1 MTADRMTRRPPEA
14 AAVPDGVLELLRP
27 LCDGRPIVIFDLE
40 TTGTEKMLDRIVEI
54 AAIAVPPEGP
64 PRVFD
69 RLVNPGVRIPSE
81 ASAIHG
87 ISDADVKDAPTF
99 RDLAPELLAFLGD
112 ADLAGYNV
120 RAFDV
125 PVLLKEF
132 ERAGI
137 PFPLEGRRLVD
148 MQTIFFKK
156 EPRDLG
162 AALRLFAGR
171 DHTGAHAALADV
183 VAAAEVLAG
192 QLRRYPDL
200 PRTLDGLHEFSAP
213 VEGRWVDPDKRFVW
227 RDGEAV
233 FAFGNLKGKSL
244 ALVAETKPD
253 YLDWMIRGD
262 FPEPAK
268 EIARNARRGVF
279 PKKRP

>member
-1 MTADRMTRRPPEA
+1 MARTPAGAATVPPEVA
-14 AAVPDGVLELLRP
+14 ELLRT
-27 LCDGRPIVIFDLE
+27 LCDGRPIVFFDLE

-81 ASAIHG
+81 ASAVHG
-87 ISDADVKDAPTF
+87 ISDADVADAPTF
-99 RDLAPELLAFLGD
+99 RDLVPELLAFLGD

-120 RAFDV
+120 RAFDI
-125 PVLLKEF
+125 PVLQKEF
-132 ERAGI
+132 ERAGAT
-137 PFPLEGRRLVD
+137 FSLERRRIVD

-156 EPRDLG
+156 EPRDLA

-171 DHTGAHAALADV
+171 DHGGAHAALADV
-183 VAAAEVLAG
+183 VATAEVLAG

-200 PRTLDGLHEFSAP
+200 PRTLDGLHEFSVPA
-213 VEGRWVDPDKRFVW
+213 EGRWVDPDKRFGW

-233 FAFGNLKGKSL
+233 FAFGVHRGKSL
-244 ALVAETKPD
+244 ALVAETKPE

-262 FPEPAK
+262 FPEAAK

>member
-1 MTADRMTRRPPEA
+1 MGEHTSAALVPRAVVEA
-14 AAVPDGVLELLRP
+14 LRP
-27 LCDGRPIVIFDLE
+27 LCAGRPLVVFDLE
-40 TTGTEKMLDRIVEI
+40 TTGTEKTLDRIVEI
-54 AAIAVPPEGP
+54 AAVAVPPEGP

-69 RLVNPGVRIPSE
+69 RRVNPGVRIPSE

-87 ISDADVKDAPTF
+87 ISDADVRDAPSF
-99 RDLAPELLAFLGD
+99 RDVAPELLAFLGE
-112 ADLAGYNV
+112 ADLAGYNI

-125 PVLLKEF
+125 PLLVREF
-132 ERAGI
+132 QRAGHR
-137 PFPLEGRRLVD
+137 FSLDGRRIVD
-148 MQTIFFKK
+148 MQTIFFRK
-156 EPRDLG
+156 EPRDL
-162 AALRLFAGR
+162 AAAVRFFAGR
-171 DHTGAHAALADV
+171 EHAGAHAALADV

-200 PRTLDGLHEFSAP
+200 PRTLDGLHEFSQP

-233 FAFGNLKGKSL
+233 FAFGVHRGKSL

-253 YLDWMIRGD
+253 YLDWIIRGD

-279 PKKRP
+279 PAKKP

>member
-1 MTADRMTRRPPEA
+1 MTAGRMVRPSADAPALPPE
-14 AAVPDGVLELLRP
+14 VLELLRP
-27 LCDGRPIVIFDLE
+27 LCEGRPIVFFDLE

-54 AAIAVPPEGP
+54 AAVAVSPEGP

-81 ASAIHG
+81 ATAIHG
-87 ISDADVKDAPTF
+87 ISDTDVKDAPSF
-99 RDLAPELLAFLGD
+99 RDLAPELLTFLGD

-132 ERAGI
+132 ERIGV
-137 PFPLEGRRLVD
+137 PFPLEGRRIVD

-156 EPRDLG
+156 EPRDLA

-171 DHTGAHAALADV
+171 DHAGAHAALADV

-200 PRTLDGLHEFSAP
+200 PRSLNGLQEFSSPA
-213 VEGRWVDPDKRFVW
+213 EGRWVDPDKRFFW

-233 FAFGNLKGKSL
+233 FAFGNLRGKSL

-268 EIARNARRGVF
+268 EIARNARLGIF

>member
-1 MTADRMTRRPPEA
+1 MTPGRMARTPADL
-14 AAVPDGVLELLRP
+14 AAVPAGILELLRP
-27 LCDGRPIVIFDLE
+27 LCDGRPIVFFDLE

-54 AAIAVPPEGP
+54 AAVAVPPEGP
-64 PRVFD
+64 ARVFD

-81 ASAIHG
+81 AAEIHG
-87 ISDADVKDAPTF
+87 ISDADVKDAPSF

-125 PVLLKEF
+125 PVLMKEF
-132 ERAGI
+132 ERAGL
-137 PFPLEGRRLVD
+137 PFPLEGRRIVD

-171 DHTGAHAALADV
+171 DHAGAHAALADV

-200 PRTLDGLHEFSAP
+200 PRTLDGLHEFSSPA
-213 VEGRWVDPDKRFVW
+213 EGRWVDPDKRFFW

-233 FAFGNLKGKSL
+233 FAFGNLRGKSL
-244 ALVAETKPD
+244 ELVAETKPD

-268 EIARNARRGVF
+268 EIARNARRGIF

>member
-1 MTADRMTRRPPEA
+1 MARTPAEA
-14 AAVPDGVLELLRP
+14 AAVPAEVLELLRP
-27 LCDGRPIVIFDLE
+27 LCEGRPIIFFDLE
-40 TTGTEKMLDRIVEI
+40 TTGTEKMLDRVVEI
-54 AAIAVPPEGP
+54 AAVAVPPEGA

-69 RLVNPGVRIPSE
+69 RIVNPGVRIPSE
-81 ASAIHG
+81 ATAVHG
-87 ISDADVKDAPTF
+87 ISDADAKDAPSF

-112 ADLAGYNV
+112 SDLAGYNV

-125 PVLLKEF
+125 PVLQKEF
-132 ERAGI
+132 ERAGV
-137 PFPLEGRRLVD
+137 PFSLEGRRIVD

-156 EPRDLG
+156 EPRDLA

-171 DHTGAHAALADV
+171 DHGGAHAALADV

-200 PRTLDGLHEFSAP
+200 PRTLDGLSEFSAP
-213 VEGRWVDPDKRFVW
+213 AEGRWVDPDRRFFW

>member
-1 MTADRMTRRPPEA
+1 MARTPADP
-14 AAVPDGVLELLRP
+14 AAVPAGILELLRP
-27 LCDGRPIVIFDLE
+27 LCDGRSIVFFDLE

-54 AAIAVPPEGP
+54 AAVAVPPEGP
-64 PRVFD
+64 ARVFD

-81 ASAIHG
+81 AAEIHG
-87 ISDADVKDAPTF
+87 ISDADVKDAPSF

-132 ERAGI
+132 ERAGL
-137 PFPLEGRRLVD
+137 PFPLEGRRIVD

-171 DHTGAHAALADV
+171 DHAGAHAALADV

-200 PRTLDGLHEFSAP
+200 PRTLDGLHEFSSPA
-213 VEGRWVDPDKRFVW
+213 EGRWVDPDKRFFW

-233 FAFGNLKGKSL
+233 FAFGNLRGKSL
-244 ALVAETKPD
+244 ELVAETKPD

-268 EIARNARRGVF
+268 EIARNARRGIF